1 MSSLDNGSKEFKDI
15 FNNELIFFNS
25 RKNIHNNELKAIQ
38 EIDISYVNQ
47 INSLQDSLKSH
58 ERQLGIAKKE
68 YQSMMQ
74 LMDAGY
80 ISQSRLN
87 QSEQMLAEIESKI
100 SEDRVNISRTQS
112 SLVDARLKLAQRKQ
126 ERVREARAQLFDI
139 RRELE
144 VLKTKLTISVDESQR
159 LVLRA
164 PSDGIVMSLSV
175 RASDV
180 VISPGQVVLEIAPT
194 HEELIIEGKLPPHQI
209 DGIHV
214 GLETRIRFTA
224 LSKSMPVI
232 NGHVSNVSADR
243 ISDARNNDSFY
254 MLQAKI
260 DPQEL
265 KSMPTGK
272 IIAGM
277 PVELIITTDKR
288 TLLNYLFKPIMGF
301 FYKSLNEK

>member
-1 MSSLDNGSKEFKDI
+1 MNLSAWSCA
-15 FNNELIFFNS
+15 
-25 RKNIHNNELKAIQ
+25 HP
-38 EIDISYVNQ
+38 
-47 INSLQDSLKSH
+47 
-58 ERQLGIAKKE
+58 
-68 YQSMMQ
+68 
-74 LMDAGY
+74 
-80 ISQSRLN
+80 
-87 QSEQMLAEIESKI
+87 
-100 SEDRVNISRTQS
+100 T
-112 SLVDARLKLAQRKQ
+112 
-126 ERVREARAQLFDI
+126 
-139 RRELE
+139 
-144 VLKTKLTISVDESQR
+144 
-159 LVLRA
+159 
-164 PSDGIVMSLSV
+164 DGIVMNLSI

-265 KSMPTGK
+265 KSIPTGK

-277 PVELIITTDKR
+277 PVELIITTDER